1 MRLLALL
8 ATAAAQREFQ
18 TGKCEALSAGIAT
31 PAKAIEEACKSDLSL
46 TSGQCE
52 FFTEAWG
59 LAITHPG
66 FSAKD
71 FCQSVGGAFR
81 CSLLMDTVLTSPAVT
96 DLAFAACVRE
106 QGAGA
111 VEYCQQ
117 FQNSIQVADHS
128 TDLDTL
134 RACYLLEEEAK
145 TVAAPIVAPANT
157 TGITAGGTGNATPPE
172 PVLTNA
178 SAAKP
183 FGETVDK
190 GSVPVKPGDPSRITV
205 EPLHGVRRNGS
216 AYEDHHIL
224 QGDGPLSSAGKGTP
238 AEKDLPAF
246 TREQLAVGAATEAG
260 KLAGG
265 TAGSEAGKAAGEDA
279 GHAAGK
285 EVGLDIA
292 ANKTVP
298 REAIES
304 AAYKAGF
311 DAGKEAG
318 ADVVT
323 KEVTSSLVRVASTTV
338 KRVADAVQKAAAQH
352 TVLAKPAEVPAKPAA
367 TAVAKPTAKHA
378 KAVSQKVP
386 AKDADKK
393 NLKAV
398 QPVKT
403 EAKTA
408 AKQSKEKEPK
418 EKDDE
423 EAKKIAPYGGFLT
436 KFYSVST

>member
-1 MRLLALL
+1 LL

-66 FSAKD
+66 FTATD

-81 CSLLMDTVLTSPAVT
+81 CSLLMDTVLTSDPVK

-117 FQNSIQVADHS
+117 FQTAIQVADHS

-145 TVAAPIVAPANT
+145 TVAAPIVAPGNT
-157 TGITAGGTGNATPPE
+157 TGVTAAGAGAATPPE
-172 PVLTNA
+172 PVLSNA
-178 SAAKP
+178 SSAKP
-183 FGETVDK
+183 FGVRVDE
-190 GSVPVKPGDPSRITV
+190 GSVPVNPSRITV
-205 EPLHGVRRNGS
+205 EPIHGVRRNGS

-224 QGDGPLSSAGKGTP
+224 QGDGPLSAAGKGTP

-260 KLAGG
+260 ALAGA
-265 TAGSEAGKAAGEDA
+265 TAGAEVGKEAGEEA

-311 DAGKEAG
+311 DAGQEAG
-318 ADVVT
+318 A
-323 KEVTSSLVRVASTTV
+323 KVTSSLVRVASTTV
-338 KRVADAVQKAAAQH
+338 KRVADAVKKAAVRH
-352 TVLAKPAEVPAKPAA
+352 TDPVAKPVAKPA
-367 TAVAKPTAKHA
+367 AKHA
-378 KAVSQKVP
+378 KAVGEKVP
-386 AKDADKK
+386 EKDSGKK

-398 QPVKT
+398 QSVKQET
-403 EAKTA
+403 KDAV
-408 AKQSKEKEPK
+408 KQSKDKEPK
-418 EKDDE
+418 EKDEKGE
-423 EAKKIAPYGGFLT
+423 EATKIAPYGGFLT
-436 KFYSVST
+436 KFYGVSTK